1 METSEAAPPGAAD
14 AFEAPEAA
22 GAPEAPEAP
31 ERMDARGYGAA
42 PLAAAYNRLLGPAL
56 PAQVMPVC
64 ERLLFPALPAGAA
77 VLELGCGTGHVARA
91 LLARGFAVT
100 GLDLAPEMLAH
111 ATENAP
117 GASFVAADLRRFELP
132 ATYDAGLMIG
142 SVGHL
147 ASAGDLAAAFANIHR
162 ALRPG
167 ACLLFDAY
175 LPGEF
180 GDDRH
185 FTHLA
190 DDLAV
195 IFRET
200 YLGAERRSR
209 AVATIFHL
217 SPGPADAT
225 DADDGD
231 DGTDAADADWQRWDG
246 TWHETYHP
254 AADLTAALLGAG
266 FEAPRFYD
274 AARDLGQTEH
284 PERTYVVARRPD
296 AARS

>member
-1 METSEAAPPGAAD
+1 
-14 AFEAPEAA
+14 
-22 GAPEAPEAP
+22 
-31 ERMDARGYGAA
+31 MDARGYGAA

-64 ERLLFPALPAGAA
+64 ERLLFPGLPAGAA
-77 VLELGCGTGHVARA
+77 VLELGCGTGHVAAA

-111 ATENAP
+111 AAENAP
-117 GASFVAADLRRFELP
+117 GARFVAADLRRFELP
-132 ATYDAGLMIG
+132 AVYDAGLMIG

-147 ASAGDLAAAFANIHR
+147 AGAGDLATAFANIYR

-195 IFRET
+195 IFRES

-209 AVATIFHL
+209 AVATIFHRL
-217 SPGPADAT
+217 QHPE
-225 DADDGD
+225 
-231 DGTDAADADWQRWDG
+231 DADWQRWDG

-254 AADLTAALLGAG
+254 AADLAAALLAAG
-266 FEAPRFYD
+266 FEAPRFHD

-284 PERTYVVARRPD
+284 AERTYVVARRPG